1 MYKIGQIM
9 YRKITFLF
17 FLLLAGAS
25 FSFAQSSSLTD
36 NYATASASAS
46 EESLLEIGSS
56 NWSVYADE
64 ENKLYYV
71 DFESLSIN
79 ISDIVVK
86 RQDGEIVLQEEVFD
100 LPVNTIYEIDFNQ
113 FGDGTYDIEL
123 RSFTQVLS
131 RTVTI
136 R

>member
-9 YRKITFLF
+9 YRKLTFLL

-36 NYATASASAS
+36 QYASITAAA
-46 EESLLEIGSS
+46 EESLLDIGSS

-79 ISDIVVK
+79 INDIVVK
-86 RQDGEIVLQEEVFD
+86 RQDGEVVLQEEVFD

-136 R
+136 K